1 MKTKILLSLLAL
13 LIPLNSLAQP
23 ALLGTALIYQGR
35 LCDGGVPASG
45 YYDFNFKLWD
55 AAREGNHAWSWS
67 TVAWGTA

>member
-45 YYDFNFKLWD
+45 Y
-55 AAREGNHAWSWS
+55 
-67 TVAWGTA
+67 